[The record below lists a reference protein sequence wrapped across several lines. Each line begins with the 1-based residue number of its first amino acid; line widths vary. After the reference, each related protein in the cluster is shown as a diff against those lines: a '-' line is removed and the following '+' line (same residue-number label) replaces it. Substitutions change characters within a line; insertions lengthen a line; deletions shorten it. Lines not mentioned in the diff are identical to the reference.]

1 MLNMNAINFYSFYQ
15 RLINEDII
23 TSQREL
29 ASLLGIKGSAISQAK
44 RRKVIP
50 RSWIPTISEKMN
62 LTPEWIKTGNGEK
75 YFDKFCD
82 NNHSFEVVPKVKARL
97 SAGDGSFDVDQ
108 KISEYYSFQKIWL
121 RKKGNPKDMVLMDIA
136 GNSMEPELK
145 DGDTV
150 LIDGSKNEI
159 LAGAIYA
166 VGVEDTVLIKRVEK
180 LPNKLVLISDNE
192 KYSPTYITG
201 DDINRVRVL
210 GKIIWICRE
219 MK

>member
-1 MLNMNAINFYSFYQ
+1 MLTMNPMSFHSFYQ
-15 RLINEDII
+15 RLINEGII

-29 ASLLGIKGSAISQAK
+29 ASLLDVKGSAISQAK
-44 RRKVIP
+44 RREVIP
-50 RSWIPTISEKMN
+50 RAWIPKISEKMN
-62 LTPEWIKTGNGEK
+62 LIPEWIKSGNGDK
-75 YFDKFCD
+75 YFDKSCD
-82 NNHSFEVVPKVKARL
+82 DIHSFEVVPKVKARL

-121 RKKGNPKDMVLMDIA
+121 RKKGNPKDMVLMDIT

-145 DGDTV
+145 NGDTV
-150 LIDGSKNEI
+150 LVDRSKNEI

-180 LPNKLVLISDNE
+180 LPDKLVLISDNE

-219 MK
+219 IK